1 MGGLLFLDAIGLD
14 GSSLYMHYVHALQ
27 VLIFVAVTLSVL
39 VAADRFLHVVQYLYW
54 KSQRS
59 LRNKRPEDAFAFADL
74 QCMYTYGHL
83 YPQVAVQ
90 VPMFNERA
98 VCQQIIDCACEL
110 AWPERAV
117 YVQVLDDSTDKA
129 TRDLVDEKV
138 CEWKERGRKIDV
150 VRRTNRKG
158 YKAGAM
164 KEGMELLGGYDYIAV
179 FDADFKPQSDFLYQT
194 IPYMQGNAD
203 VGYVQTRWVFAN
215 PNESFLTKAQQISLN
230 FHVKCEQ
237 YVHFA
242 LGSFF
247 NFNGTAGVWRK
258 ACIQSAGGWDART
271 TVEDMDLSLRA
282 HLKGWRAIY
291 LKDVTCINE
300 LPSSF
305 FAYRKQQHRWCCGPM
320 QLWIKASRDIWRSSI
335 PIHKKLYLNL
345 CYFGI
350 RKFGTHLVTLGFF
363 CTLVPL
369 SIFTPEVRV
378 PFWALV
384 YLPIVV
390 AMSTAAFTKR
400 GWLHCVIYVLFE
412 NAMGIVRL
420 WAVISGLLNLKRAQE
435 WVVTTKFGSS
445 DARPSTGSNAAKVPD
460 VRSCK
465 LYTGEFVMSIF
476 VLFAAVYGIFA
487 VQRWDFSIF
496 LSLQGLAFL
505 AFGLNLVDMDSILGK
520 FESKSRQAPAGESEM
535 PELRR
540 TKTTPF

>member
-1 MGGLLFLDAIGLD
+1 MITLLDVGFNWGGVYA
-14 GSSLYMHYVHALQ
+14 LYVNVLQ
-27 VLIFVAVTLSVL
+27 ALIFAAVALSVF
-39 VAADRFLHVVQYLYW
+39 VAADRFIHVVQYVFWKYW
-54 KSQRS
+54 QKYSS
-59 LRNKRPEDAFAFADL
+59 KRPEDYHVFADL
-74 QCMYTYGHL
+74 PDMYTYGHL
-83 YPQVAVQ
+83 YPMVAVQ
-90 VPMFNERA
+90 LPMFNERA

-110 AWPERAV
+110 AWPDRAV
-117 YVQVLDDSTDKA
+117 YVQVLDDSTDET

-138 CEWKERGRKIDV
+138 LEWKERGKNIDV
-150 VRRTNRKG
+150 VRRTNRQG

-164 KEGMELLGGYDYIAV
+164 KEGMELLDKYDYIAV
-179 FDADFKPQSDFLYQT
+179 FDADFKPSADFLFQT
-194 IPYMQGNAD
+194 IPYMEGNGK
-203 VGYVQTRWVFAN
+203 VGYVQTRWTFLN
-215 PNESFLTKAQQISLN
+215 PNESFLTKAQEISLN

-242 LGSFF
+242 QGSFF

-258 ACIQSAGGWDART
+258 ECIKSVGGWDART

-282 HLKGWRAIY
+282 HLKGWKAVF
-291 LKDVTCINE
+291 LKDVTCQNE

-320 QLWIKASRDIWRSSI
+320 QLWMKCQKNIWKADI
-335 PIHKKLYLNL
+335 PLPKKLYLNFF
-345 CYFGI
+345 YFGI

-369 SIFTPEVRV
+369 SIFTPEVHV

-384 YLPIVV
+384 YLPI
-390 AMSTAAFTKR
+390 AIAISTAAFTPK

-445 DARPSTGSNAAKVPD
+445 DSRPSTGISPPEL
-460 VRSCK
+460 RTCK
-465 LYTGEFVMSIF
+465 LYTGEFIMSIF
-476 VLFAAVYGIFA
+476 VLFAAVYGVFA
-487 VQRWDFSIF
+487 VHRWDFSIF

-505 AFGLNLVDMDSILGK
+505 AFGLNLVDVDALLGK
-520 FESKSRQAPAGESEM
+520 FETKKTV
-535 PELRR
+535 ELRQLTR
-540 TKTTPF
+540 TKTSPF